1 MTHSSL
7 LLRWWWS
14 VSHHW
19 FCDGKFSCRDFNWF
33 CLNKSL
39 FSYFNIL
46 HSSWVPE
53 HTTFA
58 ICTHHIANVSID
70 MAFPQGPLSEFDKSH
85 LRSEY
90 VFNKVVLSSTA
101 YVNELLRHIFASLSE
116 RWWHLMWIT
125 PGREIV
131 CKKCFSVWSSIKWIK
146 SINSLLLEKL
156 NLIKQMK
163 KYCTLSKLDYYE
175 TKRKMPHD
183 KLCMTI

>member
-1 MTHSSL
+1 MNENWRALWLWSIMTHSSL

-90 VFNKVVLSSTA
+90 VFNKVVLSSPA

-131 CKKCFSVWSSIKWIK
+131 CKKCFQFEAATSESNQSIPCYWRNWI
-146 SINSLLLEKL
+146 
-156 NLIKQMK
+156 
-163 KYCTLSKLDYYE
+163 
-175 TKRKMPHD
+175 
-183 KLCMTI
+183 